1 MERKIFGKASRK
13 GARPVAASE
22 AAWSEFVNATGYV
35 TVAARKPDWEELK
48 KQLPP
53 GTPKL
58 DESAIPLHYAMMGLA
73 ASARQTRR
81 RLKGGKLYCEDCVT
95 GIPVRVGNAER

>member
-1 MERKIFGKASRK
+1 M
-13 GARPVAASE
+13 AASE

-35 TVAARKPDWEELK
+35 TVAQRKPDWEELK

-58 DESAIPLHYAMMGLA
+58 DESALVGGAPVFASPKQKFSLQSLA
-73 ASARQTRR
+73 W
-81 RLKGGKLYCEDCVT
+81 
-95 GIPVRVGNAER
+95 